1 MLLWEWVQFTTTKT
15 QIEMK
20 NMNHFSGVCLTL
32 VLYRMYRPVK
42 RRRKCTFDVQ
52 RVSDTHYGAEAKVDF
67 DSPFRIKKRHYRFP
81 IGHTDI
87 FTQAES
93 EGMEVN
99 MPPARAQ
106 RVYPQPECLD
116 IELDTRLYPHQR
128 EGVLKAAAWG
138 KAMIGDEM
146 GVGKTAQGIA
156 LAKHFGGRTC
166 IVCPSYLCKNW
177 KREME
182 FWYPEHEISIV
193 NKTVPDTSAIIS
205 YDLTHRRVL
214 GSFNVLILDES
225 HYVKNKSAKRTKAIM
240 KLAKKTPHVF
250 LLSGTPA
257 PNKPV
262 ELWTQL
268 AMLMH
273 IGTYTSFTHRYC
285 GAKQSPLGFVDV
297 SGATHREELAWFMK
311 STCLIRRL
319 KRDVLQHLPDKT
331 RTTLEVDVQCKGMK
345 AKFARWK
352 EINRLCLE
360 RETHEL
366 IFERKQIVSEL
377 FNMTANAKVDV
388 IKKICADLPP
398 RTLIFHHHKVL
409 GDAIE
414 AALPHCMRIDGSTPQ
429 DKRDEYVTDFQEGRV
444 DYCCLSMLAAG
455 TGITLTR
462 ATNIVFA
469 ELYFVPGV
477 LLQCEDRAHRI
488 GLEEPLTVTYVIAN
502 GSLDAHMFKSATR
515 KLSTLDRCLDG
526 RNDRIFM

>member
-1 MLLWEWVQFTTTKT
+1 
-15 QIEMK
+15 
-20 NMNHFSGVCLTL
+20 
-32 VLYRMYRPVK
+32 MYRPIK

-52 RVSDTHYGAEAKVDF
+52 RLSDTHYHAKSTVDF
-67 DSPFRIKKRHYRFP
+67 ESPYKVKKRHYEFP
-81 IGHTDI
+81 IDDKTI
-87 FTQAES
+87 FEVAS
-93 EGMEVN
+93 SKGMEIL
-99 MPPARAQ
+99 MPPTPAQ
-106 RVYPQPECLD
+106 VSYPAKSPPDIDLD
-116 IELDTRLYPHQR
+116 ERLYPHQKA
-128 EGVLKAAAWG
+128 GVLKAAAWG

-146 GVGKTAQGIA
+146 GVGKSAQGIA

-193 NKTVPDTSAIIS
+193 GKKVPDTSLIVS
-205 YDLTHRRVL
+205 YDLTHRRDL
-214 GSFNVLILDES
+214 GKFNVLILDES

-240 KLAKKTPHVF
+240 KLAKKTPHIF
-250 LLSGTPA
+250 LLTGTPA

-262 ELWTQL
+262 ELWSQL
-268 AMLMH
+268 NMLIP
-273 IGTYTSFTHRYC
+273 IGNYTSFTHRYC

-297 SGATHREELAWFMK
+297 SGATHKQELAWLMK

-319 KRDVLQHLPDKT
+319 KRDVLQHLPPKT
-331 RTTLEVDVQCKGMK
+331 RTTLEVDVPCKGMK
-345 AKFARWK
+345 QKFKRWK
-352 EINRLCLE
+352 EINRLCMQQ
-360 RETHEL
+360 ETHEL
-366 IFERKQIVSEL
+366 IFERKQLVSEL
-377 FNMTANAKVDV
+377 FLMTADAKVDV

-414 AALPHCMRIDGSTPQ
+414 EVLPCMRIDGSTPQ
-429 DKRDEYVTDFQEGRV
+429 EKRDEYVRDFQEGRV

-477 LLQCEDRAHRI
+477 LMQAEDRAHRI

-502 GSLDAHMFKSATR
+502 GSLDTHMFKRATS
-515 KLSTLDRCLDG
+515 KLSVLDKCLDG
-526 RNDRIFM
+526 RSDRKFMS